1 MSALCAVAEAHLG
14 VQEQHQARFFE
25 SEGLEIDVADVPG
38 LVNIQKAIENC
49 PVEIVDLPIQN
60 GGSFHSYV
68 SLPEGSFKR
77 IQLMFCSKCLMNL
90 TYQRLWSESLV
101 KRTSW

>member
-14 VQEQHQARFFE
+14 VQEQHQARRFFEE
-25 SEGLEIDVADVPG
+25 SEGLEIYVGDV
-38 LVNIQKAIENC
+38 
-49 PVEIVDLPIQN
+49 
-60 GGSFHSYV
+60 V
-68 SLPEGSFKR
+68 SLANSTDVN
-77 IQLMFCSKCLMNL
+77 CSKCLMNL